1 MARRLVEA
9 GCSFVTMV
17 MENPYQSG
25 VPYLENGVYNWDSH
39 AVNCHLFDD
48 ARVRLPIYD
57 QAVTA
62 LVEDLHNRGLDQKR
76 DAGGHRRVRPHA
88 AESATRPARKPA

>member
-17 MENPYQSG
+17 LENPYVSG
-25 VPYLENGVYNWDSH
+25 VSWLSNGTYNWDSH

-48 ARVRLPIYD
+48 ALVRLP
-57 QAVTA
+57 
-62 LVEDLHNRGLDQKR
+62 LLDN
-76 DAGGHRRVRPHA
+76 VVA
-88 AESATRPARKPA
+88 ASH